1 MNEEQKEMKRDGR
14 RWAGMME
21 GGKREREEGKAK
33 REGGKKR
40 IYRVFIKYCV
50 IP

>member
-21 GGKREREEGKAK
+21 EWKREKEEGKAK
-33 REGGKKR
+33 REDGKEEED
-40 IYRVFIKYCV
+40 IQGVH
-50 IP
+50 